1 MKKKNEV
8 EQFAKKFNKKYGNF
22 TYSGEMALEVALKH
36 IDVKDK
42 KVIIQNNVCH
52 RVLLSI
58 LRSGGIPILVK
69 PKNEFVIDEEDL
81 RRITKKYRD
90 IAAVII
96 IHQYGIE
103 ADLKSIKKS
112 INGKNIK
119 IIEDIAQSWG
129 IHNIGKFSDYV
140 ITSFAKSKQLS
151 FGIGGGI
158 FTDFTDINTILDINF
173 RTSRATEK
181 EILPYVLPSNIKIS
195 YRKMCKIGDQN
206 IRRQINNAKAVNH
219 IIISDYKKINCLAI
233 CKGVWNRYP
242 VWTNDYTEYQKIIK
256 TLDLYNI
263 KYELPHKKSLDEL
276 PMLQRYKYFREINDN
291 DIEYIVLIKV
301 RNLKKRSIIK
311 WKLKK

>member
-103 ADLKSIKKS
+103 ADLKSIK
-112 INGKNIK
+112 
-119 IIEDIAQSWG
+119 
-129 IHNIGKFSDYV
+129 
-140 ITSFAKSKQLS
+140 
-151 FGIGGGI
+151 
-158 FTDFTDINTILDINF
+158 
-173 RTSRATEK
+173 
-181 EILPYVLPSNIKIS
+181 
-195 YRKMCKIGDQN
+195 
-206 IRRQINNAKAVNH
+206 
-219 IIISDYKKINCLAI
+219 
-233 CKGVWNRYP
+233 
-242 VWTNDYTEYQKIIK
+242 
-256 TLDLYNI
+256 
-263 KYELPHKKSLDEL
+263 
-276 PMLQRYKYFREINDN
+276 
-291 DIEYIVLIKV
+291 
-301 RNLKKRSIIK
+301 NL
-311 WKLKK
+311 